1 MVNKDNIISFLNYN
15 YTAFSK
21 KQRVFRI
28 FWLWILS
35 VLCSI
40 VQVPIAL
47 KCAVLLL
54 GFVISS
60 IFIVLTAKFSK
71 NKVSRYLCDGL
82 FCLYIAIMLNIASC
96 GFLSLFIN
104 INGILYL
111 IFLLLLVLC
120 VCVFSVLVFHNIK
133 SDKYSIN
140 NSVKTLMI
148 FPLLGSMCGFIFAKI
163 FLQNIDKQNAVLI
176 LSIIL
181 LFLSLIISIGS
192 LNLLKVFLLLY
203 LKKSSASTRNS
214 SRQVDIIKP
223 SLPDRFRAVSYKVK
237 KSEKNIVEK

>member
-15 YTAFSK
+15 YTAFSI
-21 KQRVFRI
+21 KQCAFRI
-28 FWLWILS
+28 FWVWILS
-35 VLCSI
+35 VLCFI

-47 KCAVLLL
+47 KCSVLLFD
-54 GFVISS
+54 FVISS
-60 IFIVLTAKFSK
+60 IFIVLIAKFSK

-82 FCLYIAIMLNIASC
+82 FCLYIAIILNIASS

-120 VCVFSVLVFHNIK
+120 VCIFSVLVFYNIK
-133 SDKYSIN
+133 SNKYSMN
-140 NSVKTLMI
+140 NSVKILMI
-148 FPLLGSMCGFIFAKI
+148 FPLLGSTGGFIFAKI

-176 LSIIL
+176 LSMIL

-192 LNLLKVFLLLY
+192 LNLLKVFLLIY
-203 LKKSSASTRNS
+203 LKKHC
-214 SRQVDIIKP
+214 
-223 SLPDRFRAVSYKVK
+223 
-237 KSEKNIVEK
+237 

>member
-1 MVNKDNIISFLNYN
+1 MINKDNITSFLNYN

-21 KQRVFRI
+21 KQCVFRI

-35 VLCSI
+35 LLCFI

-47 KCAVLLL
+47 KCSVLLL
-54 GFVISS
+54 DFVISS

-82 FCLYIAIMLNIASC
+82 FCLYIAIILNIASC

-104 INGILYL
+104 SNGILYL
-111 IFLLLLVLC
+111 VFLLLLVLC
-120 VCVFSVLVFHNIK
+120 VCIFSVLVFYNIK
-133 SDKYSIN
+133 SNKYSMN
-140 NSVKTLMI
+140 NSVKILLI
-148 FPLLGSMCGFIFAKI
+148 FPLLGSTCGFIFAKI

-192 LNLLKVFLLLY
+192 LNLLKVFLLIY
-203 LKKSSASTRNS
+203 LKKSEKS
-214 SRQVDIIKP
+214 I
-223 SLPDRFRAVSYKVK
+223 VK
-237 KSEKNIVEK
+237 KQG